1 MVVRSAMAR
10 REMVISL
17 PVEIDMCNA
26 DRVAEE
32 LTTAV
37 SHNSV
42 VIIDMSTTA
51 FCDGAGARAIVRA
64 HKRATDSGAE
74 LRLAVTTAPVRR
86 IFSLTGIDRLLDVY
100 PSLEEARGEIRGKS
114 VHLMQS

>member
-1 MVVRSAMAR
+1 M
-10 REMVISL
+10 SL

-42 VIIDMSTTA
+42 VIIDMSATT
-51 FCDGAGARAIVRA
+51 FCDIAGARAIVRA
-64 HKRATDSGAE
+64 RRRATDSGAE
-74 LRLAVTTAPVRR
+74 LRLAVITAPVRR
-86 IFSLTGIDRLLDVY
+86 IFSLMGIDRLLDVY
-100 PSLEEARGEIRGKS
+100 PSLEEARGEIPGES
-114 VHLMQS
+114 AHLMPS